1 VVFSPD
7 GMYAL
12 SGSGDSTIRL
22 WDISTGEEARTFRGH
37 KESVTSIAF
46 SPDGKYVV
54 SGSSDDTVRLWNT
67 YTGKEV
73 RTFKGH
79 MADVT
84 SVAFSPDGKY
94 VVSGSLDGTLRLWDI
109 STSEEIAQFITL
121 PDNEWVV
128 IIPEG
133 YYNSSTS
140 GDKYINVRIGNNVYS
155 IETTVKHFSDLIL
168 LSLPYLTVLSVI

>member
-54 SGSSDDTVRLWNT
+54 SGS
-67 YTGKEV
+67 
-73 RTFKGH
+73 
-79 MADVT
+79 
-84 SVAFSPDGKY
+84 
-94 VVSGSLDGTLRLWDI
+94 LDGTLRLWDI

-128 IIPEG
+128 IIRKVTTILQQVE
-133 YYNSSTS
+133 
-140 GDKYINVRIGNNVYS
+140 INISMY
-155 IETTVKHFSDLIL
+155 ELATMYTAL
-168 LSLPYLTVLSVI
+168 